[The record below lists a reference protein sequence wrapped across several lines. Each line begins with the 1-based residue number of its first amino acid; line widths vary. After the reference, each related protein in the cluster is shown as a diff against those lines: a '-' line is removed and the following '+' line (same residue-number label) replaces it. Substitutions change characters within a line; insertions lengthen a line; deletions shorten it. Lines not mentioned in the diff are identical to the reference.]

1 MKRVCLVALSGAIA
15 TATMAFAVGDASA
28 QYRGRAVG
36 VAAYDNVYAPGV
48 YAPGVDR
55 RTARRAYRQAAYTG
69 VGLGA
74 DAGWNNAMYRGA
86 PGYGAAAVA
95 AGAPAAANEAG
106 YDAYAAYG
114 GNYGSFGA
122 GTYRRTGEL
131 YAPAVQ
137 TTRAGARYIAAAARD
152 TTGRW
157 TQYPTRGEY
166 ARGYVASGQTGYYG
180 PQCNPL
186 LDIGCY

>member
-1 MKRVCLVALSGAIA
+1 MKRVWLIALSGAIA
-15 TATMAFAVGDASA
+15 TATMALVVGDASA
-28 QYRGRAVG
+28 QYYGRAVDA
-36 VAAYDNVYAPGV
+36 AAYDNMYAQGV
-48 YAPGVDR
+48 YR

-69 VGLGA
+69 VGIG
-74 DAGWNNAMYRGA
+74 DGVGWNNAGYWGS
-86 PGYGAAAVA
+86 PGYAVGAATVA
-95 AGAPAAANEAG
+95 AGAPAAINSPG

-114 GNYGSFGA
+114 GNYGNFGA

-131 YAPAVQ
+131 YAPTVQ
-137 TTRAGARYIAAAARD
+137 TTRVGARHLAVAARD

-157 TQYPTRGEY
+157 SQYPTRDEY
-166 ARGYVASGQTGYYG
+166 SRGYVAPGYSGYYG